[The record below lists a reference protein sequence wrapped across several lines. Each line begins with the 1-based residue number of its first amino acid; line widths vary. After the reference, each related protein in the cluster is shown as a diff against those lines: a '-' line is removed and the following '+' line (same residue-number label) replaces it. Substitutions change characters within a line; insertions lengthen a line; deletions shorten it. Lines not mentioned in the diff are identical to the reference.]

1 MTKTTVDD
9 VWVRSFHRGPEN
21 GPTLVCFP
29 HAGGS
34 ASYFTSFS
42 AELRSTL
49 QVLAIQYPGRQDRLR
64 DRCLSSIVELAEESY
79 RALRP
84 LLDRPVA
91 FFGHSMGAMI
101 AFEVATLMRERLDAA
116 PTILFAS
123 GRRAPSRF
131 RDESVHLRDDAGL
144 IAELK
149 TLSGTD
155 SRILDDEDVLR
166 MILPSMR
173 SDYRAVESYR
183 YRPGPPLTCPITA
196 IIGEDDGKVNQDEAR
211 SWGDHTTGEFRLH
224 VLPGGHFYLA
234 EQRQAV
240 ADLVARQLL
249 APA

>member
-1 MTKTTVDD
+1 MTKSMVDGA
-9 VWVRSFHRGPEN
+9 WIRRFHPGPEG

-42 AELRSTL
+42 YELRSAV
-49 QVLAIQYPGRQDRLR
+49 QVLAVQYPGRQDRLR
-64 DRCLSSIVELAEESY
+64 DRCLSSIFELAEESY
-79 RALRP
+79 AALRP

-101 AFEVATLMRERLDAA
+101 AFEVANLMRERLDAA
-116 PTILFAS
+116 PATLFVS

-144 IAELK
+144 VAELK
-149 TLSGTD
+149 NLSGTD

-183 YRPGPPLTCPITA
+183 YRPGPPLTCPITTLV
-196 IIGEDDGKVNQDEAR
+196 GEDDDKVDLDEAR
-211 SWGDHTTGEFRLH
+211 SWADHTTGGFRLH
-224 VLPGGHFYLA
+224 VFPGGHFYLA
-234 EQRQAV
+234 EQRRAV
-240 ADLVARQLL
+240 ADLVVRQLL
-249 APA
+249 TPA

>member
-1 MTKTTVDD
+1 MTEAVVDD
-9 VWVRSFHRGPEN
+9 VWIRRFHPGPRN

-34 ASYFTSFS
+34 ASYFTALSS
-42 AELRSTL
+42 ELRSAL
-49 QVLAIQYPGRQDRLR
+49 HVFAVQYPGRQDRLR
-64 DRCLSSIVELAEESY
+64 DRCLTSIFELAEESY
-79 RALRP
+79 AALRP

-101 AFEVATLMRERLDAA
+101 AFEVANLMRERLDAA
-116 PTILFAS
+116 PATLFVS
-123 GRRAPSRF
+123 GRRAPSRV

-144 IAELK
+144 VAELK
-149 TLSGTD
+149 KLSGTD

-166 MILPSMR
+166 MVLPSMR

-183 YRPGPPLTCPITA
+183 FRPGPPLSCPVVA
-196 IIGEDDGKVNQDEAR
+196 LVGADDDKVDLDEAR
-211 SWGDHTTGEFRLH
+211 SWGDHTTGGFRLH
-224 VLPGGHFYLA
+224 VFPGGHFYLA

-240 ADLVARQLL
+240 ADLVSRQLL